1 MKKTQK
7 NDFESNLT
15 NKNIEK
21 ENEEQ
26 RKLQIT
32 GGSTF
37 ILSLPKDWVIR
48 NGLKRGS
55 SMMLREEDD
64 GTLSIS
70 PTKFNKKEKQDKA
83 YIKVAQNDNPD
94 AIMRTA
100 ISAYLSGYNLLHI
113 KASASGQKVF
123 SSKLRNH
130 LKSFARNYLVG
141 TEIVIDTPTEL
152 TLQVLLNYPEL
163 TVQNALSR
171 MSIIA
176 SSMHKESLA
185 ALGKLDYQSA
195 KAVIETD
202 REVNRFGLYIV
213 RLLKLAVSNQRIV
226 REIGLNSQRECLGY
240 RLIAKSVE
248 RTADHATK
256 MAENTLLLNEPVDAA
271 LLEHINRLSSLAISM
286 FENAM
291 DALFKRDF
299 NLAESVIEK
308 LRQVH
313 ELEKQAVLS
322 TQKVESEEIV
332 NLRLLIESVR
342 RTAEYA
348 SDISEI
354 VLNLNVE
361 SVLS

>member
-1 MKKTQK
+1 VTATREQ
-7 NDFESNLT
+7 
-15 NKNIEK
+15 EK
-21 ENEEQ
+21 LSEEQ
-26 RKLQIT
+26 RKLQVT

-37 ILSLPKDWVIR
+37 ILSLPKDWATK
-48 NGLKRGS
+48 NELKRGS
-55 SMMLREEDD
+55 AMVVREEED
-64 GTLSIS
+64 GSLSIS
-70 PTKFNKKEKQDKA
+70 PSSFPKKEKQDEAFIKA
-83 YIKVAQNDNPD
+83 SLTDNPD
-94 AIMRTA
+94 AVMRTA
-100 ISAYLSGYNLLHI
+100 ISAYLSGYNVLHI
-113 KASASGQKVF
+113 KAPGQKVL

-130 LKSFARNYLVG
+130 LKTFARHYLVG
-141 TEIVIDTPTEL
+141 TEIVIDTPNDL

-176 SSMHKESLA
+176 SSMHKEAIS
-185 ALGKLDYQSA
+185 ALKKLDYPSS

-202 REVNRFGLYIV
+202 REVNRFSLYIV

-226 REIGLNSQRECLGY
+226 KEIGLTSQKDCLGY

-256 MAENTLLLNEPVDAA
+256 IAENTLLLRDPVNEE
-271 LLEHINRLSSLAISM
+271 LLEKISQLSALAISM
-286 FENAM
+286 FESSM
-291 DALFKRDF
+291 EALFKHDF

-308 LRQVH
+308 LSQVH
-313 ELEKQAVLS
+313 
-322 TQKVESEEIV
+322 KVEKETVLYSHNAKTEEMV

-348 SDISEI
+348 TDISEI

>member
-1 MKKTQK
+1 MINHKKSYL
-7 NDFESNLT
+7 ESSVS
-15 NKNIEK
+15 KEPEK
-21 ENEEQ
+21 VSEEQ
-26 RKLQIT
+26 RKLQVT

-37 ILSLPKDWVIR
+37 IISLPKNWATK
-48 NGLKRGS
+48 NELKRGS
-55 SMMLREEDD
+55 AMIVREEEN
-64 GTLSIS
+64 GSLSIVPS
-70 PTKFNKKEKQDKA
+70 SFPKQEKQDEA
-83 YIKVAQNDNPD
+83 FIKTSINDNPD

-100 ISAYLSGYNLLHI
+100 ISAYLSGYNVLHI
-113 KASASGQKVF
+113 RAQGQKVL

-171 MSIIA
+171 MGIIA
-176 SSMHKESLA
+176 SSMHKEA
-185 ALGKLDYQSA
+185 IVALKNLDYPNA

-202 REVNRFGLYIV
+202 REVNRFSLYIV

-226 REIGLNSQRECLGY
+226 KEIGLTSQKDCLGY

-256 MAENTLLLNEPVDAA
+256 MAENTLLLKDQVNED
-271 LLEHINRLSSLAISM
+271 LLEKISELSSLAISM
-286 FENAM
+286 FESSM
-291 DALFKRDF
+291 EALFKHDF
-299 NLAESVIEK
+299 NLAENVIEK
-308 LRQVH
+308 LSQVRKV
-313 ELEKQAVLS
+313 EKEAVLCS
-322 TQKVESEEIV
+322 QNARVEEIV

-348 SDISEI
+348 SDISEV

>member
-1 MKKTQK
+1 MTTPKKS
-7 NDFESNLT
+7 NLESNLT
-15 NKNIEK
+15 TKTVEK
-21 ENEEQ
+21 VNEEQ
-26 RKLQIT
+26 RKLQVT

-37 ILSLPKDWVIR
+37 ILSLPKDWATR
-48 NGLKRGS
+48 NELKRGS
-55 SMMLREEDD
+55 SMVLREEDD

-70 PTKFNKKEKQDKA
+70 PTKFEKKEKQDEA
-83 YIKVAQNDNPD
+83 YIKTSPNDNPD

-100 ISAYLSGYNLLHI
+100 ISAYLNGYNVLHI
-113 KASASGQKVF
+113 RSQNQKLL
-123 SSKLRNH
+123 SSKTRNH
-130 LKSFARNYLVG
+130 LKNFARNYLVG
-141 TEIVIDTPTEL
+141 TEIVIDTPNEL

-163 TVQNALSR
+163 TVHNALSR

-176 SSMHKESLA
+176 ASMHRESLA
-185 ALGKLDYQSA
+185 ALNDLDYQAA

-213 RLLKLAVSNQRIV
+213 RLLKLAVSNPRV
-226 REIGLNSQRECLGY
+226 VKDIGLNNQRECIGY

-256 MAENTLLLNEPVDAA
+256 MAENTLLLKSPAHPE
-271 LLEHINRLSSLAISM
+271 LLEKINQLSVLANSM

-291 DALFKRDF
+291 EALFKRDF

-308 LRQVH
+308 LAQAH
-313 ELEKQAVLS
+313 KFEKEAILL
-322 TQKVESEEIV
+322 TQGIKIDEIV

-348 SDISEI
+348 SDISEV
-354 VLNLNVE
+354 VLNMTIE